1 MKIEEHFLRLSIE
14 SAARARARGNHPFGA
29 LLTVDGRVVLSA
41 ENTVNTERDPTAH
54 AETNLIRQAVR
65 QLEPEELSRST
76 LYTSC
81 EPCAMCVG
89 AIYWAGV
96 REVIYALSC
105 TELAKLAGGDFLI
118 PCRELFARAGRRV
131 EVAGP
136 LLAEEAIK
144 VHEGYWSQARIPLA

>member
-1 MKIEEHFLRLSIE
+1 MKVEERFLRQAIE
-14 SAARARARGNHPFGA
+14 LAARARERGNHPFGA
-29 LLTVDGRVVLSA
+29 VLSVDGRVVLTA

-54 AETNLIRQAVR
+54 AETNLVRQAVR
-65 QLEPEELSRST
+65 GLKPEELSRST

-96 REVIYALSC
+96 REVVYALSS
-105 TELAKLAGGDFLI
+105 TELARLAGGDFLI
-118 PCRELFARAGRRV
+118 PCRELFARASLRV

-136 LLAEEAIK
+136 LLTEEAIK
-144 VHEGYWSQARIPLA
+144 VHEGYWS